1 MKLWGRQLTL
11 IWFLSCGLP
20 HHFVA
25 AERTSLYQRWQFW
38 TPKHTF
44 GSGLSQSRWEMPA
57 EELLG
62 KKNLKEGIDNLV
74 DDKTACNTPCSRKS
88 VTVFDRALLHNN
100 EESPTSVLVMRSA
113 EP

>member
-1 MKLWGRQLTL
+1 MKLCGRQLTL

-25 AERTSLYQRWQFW
+25 AERTSLYERWQFW
-38 TPKHTF
+38 TAKHTWTLTKPV
-44 GSGLSQSRWEMPA
+44 GDARRRAAWE
-57 EELLG
+57 
-62 KKNLKEGIDNLV
+62 KNLKEGIDNLV